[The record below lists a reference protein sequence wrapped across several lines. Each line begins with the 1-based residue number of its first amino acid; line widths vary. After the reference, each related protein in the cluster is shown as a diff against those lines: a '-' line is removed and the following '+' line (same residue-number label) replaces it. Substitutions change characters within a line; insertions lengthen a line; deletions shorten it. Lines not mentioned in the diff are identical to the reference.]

1 MRHAYNSCSWKW
13 RQEAQKLKVIL
24 GYMSSLNQPEIQET
38 LTRKKE
44 IKVILRGCFIYNFHL
59 ECERIVTKSEHR
71 VNTSPF
77 RQMRNQVN
85 KNLQQGNSVPFYQNI
100 SFELLLDHL
109 CL

>member
-1 MRHAYNSCSWKW
+1 
-13 RQEAQKLKVIL
+13 
-24 GYMSSLNQPEIQET
+24 MSSLNQPEIQET
-38 LTRKKE
+38 LTRKKGDKSYFE
-44 IKVILRGCFIYNFHL
+44 RVFIYNFHL

-85 KNLQQGNSVPFYQNI
+85 KNLQQGDSVPFYQNI